1 MILIAC
7 VDVNNGMLF
16 NNRRQSRDKVL
27 MEHIIELIFNKR
39 LWINNFS
46 KDIFENY
53 KLDNLIIDD
62 DFSNKIEKEDFCFVE
77 NISIKELED
86 KIEKVVLYNWNRNYP
101 ADVYFDLPLEKWI
114 CESEKEFTGNSHDK
128 ITEKIYKRR
137 EE

>member
-27 MEHIIELIFNKR
+27 MEHIIELVSNKR
-39 LWINNFS
+39 LWINSFS

-62 DFSNKIEKEDFCFVE
+62 DFSSKIEQKDFCFVE
-77 NISIKELED
+77 NISIKELEGTS
-86 KIEKVVLYNWNRNYP
+86 KEYGYEEYIIKGEKN
-101 ADVYFDLPLEKWI
+101 DEQ
-114 CESEKEFTGNSHDK
+114 
-128 ITEKIYKRR
+128 
-137 EE
+137 